1 MTPIRCLI
9 VDDEPLALD
18 LLEGYVNKTP
28 FLQLA
33 GRCTSAIQ
41 AMEFLR
47 ETPADLLFLDVQM
60 PELSGIAFSRMLS
73 QGPRIIFTTAFE
85 QYALESYKVDAVDY
99 LLKPFNYEEFL
110 RAAQKALNWFE
121 LKEKSQQTPAPA
133 PAPEPVPGSI
143 FVKSE
148 YKLVRIVLADVL
160 YVEGLK
166 DYVKIYLRSQDRP
179 VLTLMSLKSLEDRL
193 PQGQFMR
200 VHRSYIVN
208 LDRVHTVERSRI
220 LFDRVQIPI
229 AESYRSQFQAF
240 LASRSVE

>member
-18 LLEGYVNKTP
+18 LLEGYVGKTP

-41 AMEFLR
+41 AMELLR
-47 ETPADLLFLDVQM
+47 ETPVDLLFLDVQM
-60 PELSGIAFSRMLS
+60 PELSGIAFSRTLT

-85 QYALESYKVDAVDY
+85 QYALESYKVDALDY

-121 LKEKSQQTPAPA
+121 LKEKSQHAAAPDPAPD
-133 PAPEPVPGSI
+133 SI

-193 PQGQFMR
+193 PQGRFMR

-229 AESYRSQFQAF
+229 AESYRTQFQAF